1 MSQQRY
7 AYLIGANGPEQMALR
22 YAESDALR
30 LAEALIGPFCKFTE
44 AKAAIAESRDAGLAG
59 LQELARRCDPSDT
72 LLVHFSGHAIFD
84 RRLYLL
90 SNTTDCDNLYV
101 TAIDIRTV
109 KDIMS
114 DCRAQSKL
122 LILDCCHAK
131 GAYEEALKG
140 EEDIHEIVR
149 QTAQGGAGKYPGHPL
164 GLRAQG
170 RNEGVSRTRWRV
182 WFSLLGHSHSMSPQF
197 CRDSIR
203 S

>member
-7 AYLIGANGPEQMALR
+7 AYLIGANGPGQMSLR

-30 LAEALIGPFCKFTE
+30 LAETLMGPFCQFTE
-44 AKAAIAESRDAGLAG
+44 AKAVMAESRDTGLAG
-59 LQELARRCDPSDT
+59 LQELAQRCDATDT

-84 RRLYLL
+84 RHLYLL
-90 SNTTDCDNLYV
+90 CNTTDCDNLYV

-109 KDIMS
+109 KDIVS

-140 EEDIHEIVR
+140 EEDIHSIVR
-149 QTAQGGAGKYPGHPL
+149 HTAQGSSLAILSACARKD
-164 GLRAQG
+164 
-170 RNEGVSRTRWRV
+170 RTRAV
-182 WFSLLGHSHSMSPQF
+182 HDLAA
-197 CRDSIR
+197 
-203 S
+203 